1 VGFTADNMVVVND
14 CIELRQS
21 NGKRTSH
28 IKGLQKMALLVS
40 WPGKPSQFSNAPF
53 HSSCSHAFLYH
64 SQAPVINTPPAA
76 TTATESDV
84 GRKEELNLR

>member
-1 VGFTADNMVVVND
+1 MALV
-14 CIELRQS
+14 
-21 NGKRTSH
+21 
-28 IKGLQKMALLVS
+28 QKMALLVS

-64 SQAPVINTPPAA
+64 SQAPATPPAA

-84 GRKEELNLR
+84 GRKEEL